1 MSSRRERGFKKIKI
15 ADSSMDITDPDQLI
29 ENESF
34 CFSRKCF
41 IISIITAIILILTL
55 ISLLII
61 NGKKR
66 NKLKYFTNRR
76 IYNNNNTNI
85 NNYTEYNKNIIET
98 NQYNISISKSINFK
112 YNISISKS
120 INFNEEKISTKKTY
134 NINEIIKDIN
144 KTIESKKSN
153 NANENIKISIIIM
166 NNDIEIE
173 NNFEKLF
180 LSIESQSF
188 PNKEIFIIKSYS
200 ENDSYWDNLNNYKN
214 KATIVKYGKNT
225 GRLKQRYDI
234 INMTKGEYILFI
246 EGNDEFSSNEILN
259 QIYEK
264 ASKDK
269 LDILEYKPYHN
280 NLEKNKIYYQPE
292 LFSSMYFGR
301 DNFNKLVQFHLC
313 GKLIQREF
321 FLNIFKKENISP
333 FYFNQD
339 LHNFD
344 QSMLLL
350 LLFRYAENYEI
361 FEKDGTNNNCNKCE
375 KVRHITN
382 LKEGLDLL
390 VYMRFLVEHT
400 GNNVP
405 EKRMAADIFTNDFL
419 NKRINFIS
427 KEDLN
432 MVSETLDLYLNC
444 DKIGEQE
451 KERIHNY
458 KNDISKKLED
468 LK

>member
-34 CFSRKCF
+34 CFSKKCF

-98 NQYNISISKSINFK
+98 NQYNISKNT
-112 YNISISKS
+112 
-120 INFNEEKISTKKTY
+120 NFNEEKISTKKTY

-458 KNDISKKLED
+458 KNDISKKLD
-468 LK
+468 DAK

>member
-34 CFSRKCF
+34 CFSKKCF

-66 NKLKYFTNRR
+66 NILKYFTNRR

-98 NQYNISISKSINFK
+98 NQ

-234 INMTKGEYILFI
+234 INMAKGEYILFI

-432 MVSETLDLYLNC
+432 MISETLDLYLNC

>member
-29 ENESF
+29 ENEGF
-34 CFSRKCF
+34 CFSKKCF

-98 NQYNISISKSINFK
+98 NQYNISISKN
-112 YNISISKS
+112 

-234 INMTKGEYILFI
+234 INMAKGEYILFI

>member
-1 MSSRRERGFKKIKI
+1 M
-15 ADSSMDITDPDQLI
+15 
-29 ENESF
+29 
-34 CFSRKCF
+34 
-41 IISIITAIILILTL
+41 
-55 ISLLII
+55 
-61 NGKKR
+61 
-66 NKLKYFTNRR
+66 
-76 IYNNNNTNI
+76 
-85 NNYTEYNKNIIET
+85 
-98 NQYNISISKSINFK
+98 
-112 YNISISKS
+112 
-120 INFNEEKISTKKTY
+120 
-134 NINEIIKDIN
+134 
-144 KTIESKKSN
+144 
-153 NANENIKISIIIM
+153 
-166 NNDIEIE
+166 
-173 NNFEKLF
+173 
-180 LSIESQSF
+180 
-188 PNKEIFIIKSYS
+188 
-200 ENDSYWDNLNNYKN
+200 
-214 KATIVKYGKNT
+214 KYGKNT

-234 INMTKGEYILFI
+234 INMTKGKYILFI

-432 MVSETLDLYLNC
+432 MVSETLDLYLSC

>member
-15 ADSSMDITDPDQLI
+15 ADSSMDITEPDQLI
-29 ENESF
+29 ENEGF
-34 CFSRKCF
+34 CFSKKCF

-98 NQYNISISKSINFK
+98 NQYNISKN
-112 YNISISKS
+112 

-166 NNDIEIE
+166 NNDIEIK

-200 ENDSYWDNLNNYKN
+200 ENDSSWDNLNNYKN

>member
-34 CFSRKCF
+34 CFSKKCF

-98 NQYNISISKSINFK
+98 NQ

-188 PNKEIFIIKSYS
+188 PNKEIFIIKSYL

-432 MVSETLDLYLNC
+432 MISETLDLYLNC

>member
-15 ADSSMDITDPDQLI
+15 ADSSMDITEPDQLI

-34 CFSRKCF
+34 CFSKKCF

-98 NQYNISISKSINFK
+98 NQYNISISKN
-112 YNISISKS
+112 

-188 PNKEIFIIKSYS
+188 PNKEIFIIKSHP
-200 ENDSYWDNLNNYKN
+200 ENDPPRDNLNNYKN
-214 KATIVKYGKNT
+214 KVTIVKYGKNT

-432 MVSETLDLYLNC
+432 MVSETLDLYLSC

>member
-29 ENESF
+29 ENEGF
-34 CFSRKCF
+34 CFSKKCF

-98 NQYNISISKSINFK
+98 NQYNISISKSINF
-112 YNISISKS
+112 
-120 INFNEEKISTKKTY
+120 NEEKISTKKTY

-166 NNDIEIE
+166 NNDIEIK

-234 INMTKGEYILFI
+234 INMAKGEYILFI

-432 MVSETLDLYLNC
+432 MVSETLDLYLSC

>member
-34 CFSRKCF
+34 CFSKKCF

-98 NQYNISISKSINFK
+98 NQ

-200 ENDSYWDNLNNYKN
+200 ENNSSWDNLNNYKN

-432 MVSETLDLYLNC
+432 MVSETLDLYLSC

-458 KNDISKKLED
+458 KNDISKKLD
-468 LK
+468 DAK

>member
-34 CFSRKCF
+34 CFSKKCF

-98 NQYNISISKSINFK
+98 NQ

-432 MVSETLDLYLNC
+432 MVSETLDLYLSC

-458 KNDISKKLED
+458 KNDISKKLD
-468 LK
+468 DAK

>member
-98 NQYNISISKSINFK
+98 NQ

>member
-34 CFSRKCF
+34 CFSKKCF
-41 IISIITAIILILTL
+41 IISIITAIILILAL

-98 NQYNISISKSINFK
+98 NQYNISISKNT
-112 YNISISKS
+112 
-120 INFNEEKISTKKTY
+120 NFNEEKISTKKIY

-432 MVSETLDLYLNC
+432 MVSETLDLYLSC

>member
-1 MSSRRERGFKKIKI
+1 MSSRRGRERGFKKIKI

-29 ENESF
+29 ENEGF
-34 CFSRKCF
+34 CFSKKCF

-66 NKLKYFTNRR
+66 NILKYFTNRR
-76 IYNNNNTNI
+76 IYNNNTNI

-98 NQYNISISKSINFK
+98 NQ

-144 KTIESKKSN
+144 KAIESKESN
-153 NANENIKISIIIM
+153 NVNENIKISIIIM

-200 ENDSYWDNLNNYKN
+200 ENNSSWDNLNNYKN

-234 INMTKGEYILFI
+234 INMAKGEYILFI

-432 MVSETLDLYLNC
+432 MISETLDLYLNC

>member
-34 CFSRKCF
+34 CFSKKCF

-66 NKLKYFTNRR
+66 NILKYFTNRR
-76 IYNNNNTNI
+76 IYNNNNANI

-98 NQYNISISKSINFK
+98 NQ

-432 MVSETLDLYLNC
+432 MVSETLDLYLSC

-458 KNDISKKLED
+458 KNDISKKLD
-468 LK
+468 DAK

>member
-34 CFSRKCF
+34 CFSKKCF

-76 IYNNNNTNI
+76 IYNNNTNI

-98 NQYNISISKSINFK
+98 NQYNISISKN
-112 YNISISKS
+112 

-234 INMTKGEYILFI
+234 INMAKGEYILFI

-432 MVSETLDLYLNC
+432 MVSETLDLYLSC

-458 KNDISKKLED
+458 KNDISKKLD
-468 LK
+468 DAK

>member
-34 CFSRKCF
+34 CFSKKCF

-98 NQYNISISKSINFK
+98 NQYNISKNT
-112 YNISISKS
+112 
-120 INFNEEKISTKKTY
+120 NFNEEKISTKKTY

-166 NNDIEIE
+166 NNDIEIK

-432 MVSETLDLYLNC
+432 MVSETLDLYLSC

-458 KNDISKKLED
+458 KNDILKKLED

>member
-34 CFSRKCF
+34 CFSKKCF

-66 NKLKYFTNRR
+66 NILKYFTNRR

-98 NQYNISISKSINFK
+98 NQYNISISKN
-112 YNISISKS
+112 

-234 INMTKGEYILFI
+234 INMAKGEYILFI

-432 MVSETLDLYLNC
+432 MVSETLDLYLSC

>member
-15 ADSSMDITDPDQLI
+15 ADSSMDITEPDQLI

-34 CFSRKCF
+34 CFSKKCF

-98 NQYNISISKSINFK
+98 NQYNISKN
-112 YNISISKS
+112 

-234 INMTKGEYILFI
+234 INMAKGEYILFI

-432 MVSETLDLYLNC
+432 MVSETLDLYLSC

>member
-98 NQYNISISKSINFK
+98 NQYNISISKSINF
-112 YNISISKS
+112 
-120 INFNEEKISTKKTY
+120 NEEKISTKKTY

-166 NNDIEIE
+166 NNDIEIK

-432 MVSETLDLYLNC
+432 MVSETLDLYLSC

>member
-34 CFSRKCF
+34 CFSKKCF

-98 NQYNISISKSINFK
+98 NQ

-188 PNKEIFIIKSYS
+188 PNKEIFIIKSYL

-375 KVRHITN
+375 KFRHITN

-432 MVSETLDLYLNC
+432 MVSETLDLYLSC

>member
-34 CFSRKCF
+34 CFSKKCF

-98 NQYNISISKSINFK
+98 NQ

-234 INMTKGEYILFI
+234 INMAKGEYILFI

-375 KVRHITN
+375 KFRHITN

>member
-34 CFSRKCF
+34 CFSKKCF

-98 NQYNISISKSINFK
+98 NQ

-234 INMTKGEYILFI
+234 INMAKGEYILFI

-375 KVRHITN
+375 KFRHITN
-382 LKEGLDLL
+382 LKEGLNLL

-432 MVSETLDLYLNC
+432 MVSETLDLYLSC

>member
-34 CFSRKCF
+34 CFSKKCF

-85 NNYTEYNKNIIET
+85 NNYTEYNKNIKEI
-98 NQYNISISKSINFK
+98 NQYNISKNT
-112 YNISISKS
+112 
-120 INFNEEKISTKKTY
+120 NFNEEKISTKKIY

>member
-29 ENESF
+29 ENEGF
-34 CFSRKCF
+34 CFSKKCF

-98 NQYNISISKSINFK
+98 NQYNISISKN
-112 YNISISKS
+112 

-375 KVRHITN
+375 KFRHITN

>member
-34 CFSRKCF
+34 CFSKKCF

-98 NQYNISISKSINFK
+98 NQYNISISKN
-112 YNISISKS
+112 

-234 INMTKGEYILFI
+234 INMAKGEYILFI

-432 MVSETLDLYLNC
+432 MVSETLDLYLSC

>member
-34 CFSRKCF
+34 CFSKKCF

-98 NQYNISISKSINFK
+98 NQ

>member
-34 CFSRKCF
+34 CFSKKCF

-66 NKLKYFTNRR
+66 NILKYFTNRR
-76 IYNNNNTNI
+76 IYNNNTNI

-98 NQYNISISKSINFK
+98 NQ

-234 INMTKGEYILFI
+234 INMAKGEYILFI

-432 MVSETLDLYLNC
+432 MVSETLDLYLSC

-458 KNDISKKLED
+458 KNDISKKLD
-468 LK
+468 DAK

>member
-34 CFSRKCF
+34 CFSKKCF

-66 NKLKYFTNRR
+66 NILKYFTNRR

-98 NQYNISISKSINFK
+98 NQ

-166 NNDIEIE
+166 NNDIEIK

-200 ENDSYWDNLNNYKN
+200 ENNSSWDNLNNYKN

>member
-15 ADSSMDITDPDQLI
+15 ADSSMDITDSDQLI

-34 CFSRKCF
+34 CFSKKCF

-98 NQYNISISKSINFK
+98 NQ

-234 INMTKGEYILFI
+234 INMAKGEYILFI

>member
-34 CFSRKCF
+34 CFSKKCF

-98 NQYNISISKSINFK
+98 NQYNISISKR
-112 YNISISKS
+112 

>member
-34 CFSRKCF
+34 CFSKKCF

-98 NQYNISISKSINFK
+98 NQYNISKNT
-112 YNISISKS
+112 
-120 INFNEEKISTKKTY
+120 NFNEEKISTKKTY

>member
-1 MSSRRERGFKKIKI
+1 MSPRRERGFKKIKI

-34 CFSRKCF
+34 CFSKKCF

-98 NQYNISISKSINFK
+98 NQYNISISKN
-112 YNISISKS
+112 

-350 LLFRYAENYEI
+350 LLFRYAKNYEI
-361 FEKDGTNNNCNKCE
+361 LEKDGTNNNCNKCE

>member
-29 ENESF
+29 ENEGF
-34 CFSRKCF
+34 CFSKKCF

-98 NQYNISISKSINFK
+98 NQYNISISKN
-112 YNISISKS
+112 

-234 INMTKGEYILFI
+234 INMAKGEYILFI

-458 KNDISKKLED
+458 KNDISKKLD
-468 LK
+468 DAK

>member
-34 CFSRKCF
+34 CFSKKCF

-76 IYNNNNTNI
+76 IYNNNNANI

-98 NQYNISISKSINFK
+98 NQ

-432 MVSETLDLYLNC
+432 MISETLDLYLNC

>member
-34 CFSRKCF
+34 CFSKKCF

-66 NKLKYFTNRR
+66 NILKYFTNRR
-76 IYNNNNTNI
+76 IYNNNTNI

-98 NQYNISISKSINFK
+98 NQYNISISKI
-112 YNISISKS
+112 

-166 NNDIEIE
+166 NNDIEIK

-432 MVSETLDLYLNC
+432 MVSETLDLYLSC

>member
-34 CFSRKCF
+34 CFSKKCF

-98 NQYNISISKSINFK
+98 NQYNISISKN
-112 YNISISKS
+112 

-200 ENDSYWDNLNNYKN
+200 ENDSSWDNLNNYKN